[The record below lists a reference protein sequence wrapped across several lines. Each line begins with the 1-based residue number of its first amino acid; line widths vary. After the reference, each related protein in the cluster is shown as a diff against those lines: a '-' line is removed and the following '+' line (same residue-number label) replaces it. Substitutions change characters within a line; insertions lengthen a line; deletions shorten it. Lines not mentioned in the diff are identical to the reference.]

1 MNLSAL
7 NLPAETAFVILAVC
21 TLVCGSLLLRSRSKD
36 MAAIVRTGILCTLV
50 SVVGSQVAM
59 TTMVAALQAG

>member
-7 NLPAETAFVILAVC
+7 NLPAETPFVILAIC
-21 TLVCGSLLLRSRSKD
+21 TLVCGSLLLRSHGKGL
-36 MAAIVRTGILCTLV
+36 ATIVRTGVLCTLV
-50 SVVGSQVAM
+50 SVVGSQLAM